1 MKAVAR
7 LLNDMIAEGI
17 LTDYAVFGAVAQ
29 MRYTE
34 AVATMD
40 VDVLVILPGEPGLDI
55 LRPIYEF
62 CRRRGLE
69 PRGEA
74 VRVGDWPVQFIPA
87 FSTLTEDAVRHADAA
102 EIDAVSIRVVR
113 PDYLA
118 VIALSTGRPK
128 DFARILSLLESGAV
142 TREEIERLADDFGLR
157 SEWRSF
163 KERFLGG

>member
-7 LLNDMIAEGI
+7 LLNEMTAEGI

-34 AVATMD
+34 AVVTMD
-40 VDVLVILPGEPGLDI
+40 VDVLVVLPEEQGLDI
-55 LRPIYEF
+55 LRSVYEF

-69 PRGEA
+69 PQGEA
-74 VRVGDWPVQFIPA
+74 IRVGDWPVQFVPA
-87 FSTLTEDAVRHADAA
+87 FSTLTEGAVRHADQA
-102 EIDAVSIRVVR
+102 EIEGVSVRVVR

-142 TREEIERLADDFGLR
+142 RREEIERLAEDFGLR
-157 SEWRSF
+157 SEWSSF
-163 KERFLGG
+163 KEKFLGG